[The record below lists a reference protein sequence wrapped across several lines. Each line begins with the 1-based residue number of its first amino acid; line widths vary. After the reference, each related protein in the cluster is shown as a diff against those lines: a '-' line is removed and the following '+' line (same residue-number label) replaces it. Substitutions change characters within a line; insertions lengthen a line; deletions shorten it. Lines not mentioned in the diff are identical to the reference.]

1 MTDSHEV
8 SRRLELAKTIAI
20 SAGQLT
26 LQHFRSRSL
35 EIIEK
40 SDGSPVTIADQQAET
55 HLREIITEVFP
66 EDSIVGEEFGRSEG
80 ESGFCWVLD
89 PIDGTKSFISGVP
102 LYGTMVAVMDYRS
115 NSAGDAIIGAVHMPG
130 LDEGIYAASGQ
141 GAWYY
146 QGKAAPQPARVSTTS
161 ELRQGVLLTSAVDG
175 FALREDC
182 PTGFLEKLSS
192 EFRFCRTWG
201 DVYGYLLVATGR
213 ADVMIDPE
221 LHLWDAAAV
230 YPIITEAGGKFTAW
244 NGQSSVSEGDGIGS
258 NGLLHSLLLEKILSH
273 REPRPT

>member
-1 MTDSHEV
+1 MNDSQEV

-55 HLREIITEVFP
+55 HLREIISEVFP
-66 EDSIVGEEFGRSEG
+66 DDSIVGEEFGRSEG

-89 PIDGTKSFISGVP
+89 PIDGTKSFICGVP
-102 LYGTMVAVMDYRS
+102 LYGTMVAVMDYRH
-115 NSAGDAIIGAVHMPG
+115 NPAGDAIIGAVHMPG
-130 LDEGIYAASGQ
+130 LDEGIFAATGQ
-141 GAWYY
+141 GAWHY
-146 QGKAAPQPARVSTTS
+146 QGTAAPQPARVSTTS

-175 FALREDC
+175 FAIRADC
-182 PTGFLEKLSS
+182 PIGFLEKLAG

-230 YPIITEAGGKFTAW
+230 YSIITEAGGKFTAW
-244 NGQSSVSEGDGIGS
+244 NGETTVSGGDGIGS
-258 NGLLHSLLLEKILSH
+258 NGHLHSSLLKKLSGH
-273 REPRPT
+273 